1 MVAFP
6 RGRSHPGTPWSRPQW
21 HALGMV
27 TRAPAAQLLGRGRE
41 REVFDRL
48 LAAAREGQGG
58 VLAVYGEPGVG
69 KTALLEYALERG
81 ADFRVARTVGVEG
94 EMELAF
100 AALQQLCSPN
110 LDLLDR
116 LPAPQRDAI
125 EVALGLRA
133 GRPPNPFLVGLAV
146 LNLLSEA
153 AEEQPLLCVVDDAQ
167 WLDRA
172 SARVLAFV
180 ARRLLA
186 EKIAMLFA
194 SREPIDALAGLA
206 ELRVE
211 PLGLRDARAL
221 LESVLPARLD
231 ERVLDRIVV
240 ETHGNPLALLEL
252 PRGLTPAQLAGGFGL
267 PAALPLSARIEESFG
282 RRLAR
287 LPREARRFL
296 LVAAA
301 DPTGDAALEWR
312 AAESLGVSAAS
323 PLALES
329 DGLLAFNAGV
339 VFRHP
344 LVRSAVYRAA
354 SPVERNEVHR
364 ALAEATD
371 PAVDPDRRAW
381 HRAQAASG
389 PDEEV
394 AAELERSAARAQAR
408 GGLAAAA
415 AFLELASDLS
425 LDPARRSARALAA
438 AEAKQQAGALDEA
451 LSLVASAEAGL
462 LDEVQRAQADVL
474 RARISLAADRGRDA
488 PRLLL
493 NAAKRLE
500 RLDGAAARRIYLD
513 ALTASFFAGR
523 LGGDVD
529 MQRVAVA
536 AGAAPPP
543 ESPLPAAD
551 LLLDGLVAL
560 ITDGAAAGTPVLREA
575 VRAFTHEEIGT
586 EEGLRWLWLA
596 GRAAGYIWDYDST
609 YALTQ
614 RQVRVGRE
622 SGALTVLPVSLS
634 IQASVELWAGKL
646 AEASSLIAEANA
658 ITHATDG
665 RNVPYAPL
673 ALAAFRG
680 REPDASR
687 LIQATSEDF
696 FARGEGMGLTVAQW
710 ATALLHNGLARYDV
724 ALAAAEQA
732 AKDPH
737 ELWFRPLLM
746 VELVE
751 AASRTGQN
759 ARAAGAFE
767 VLSETTRPSGTP
779 WARGVEAR
787 SRALIAGG
795 DAAETHYREA
805 IGHLEPTRLRV
816 DLARTHLLYGEW
828 LRRERRRIDGRTELH
843 RAYELFSEFGMEA
856 FAERTRVE
864 LEATG
869 EHARKRTV
877 DTLGEL
883 TPQEA
888 QISRLAAQ
896 GNSNREIA
904 AQLYIS
910 PSTVEYHLRKVFRKL
925 DVKSRIQLARRLS

>member
-1 MVAFP
+1 
-6 RGRSHPGTPWSRPQW
+6 
-21 HALGMV
+21 MV
-27 TRAPAAQLLGRGRE
+27 TRTPSTQLLGRERE
-41 REVFDRL
+41 RGVLDRL
-48 LAAAREGQGG
+48 LEAARESRGG

-69 KTALLEYALERG
+69 KTALLDYALEAA
-81 ADFRVARTVGVEG
+81 ADFRVVRTVGVEG
-94 EMELAF
+94 EMELAY
-100 AALQQLCSPN
+100 AALQQVCSSN

-116 LPAPQRDAI
+116 LPDPQRDAI

-133 GRPPNPFLVGLAV
+133 GRPPNTLLVGLAV

-153 AEEQPLLCVVDDAQ
+153 AEEQPLLSVVDDAQ

-194 SREPIDALAGLA
+194 AREPLDALVGVA

-221 LESVLPARLD
+221 LDSVLPARLD
-231 ERVLDRIVV
+231 ERVMERIVL
-240 ETHGNPLALLEL
+240 ETHGNPLAVLEL

-267 PAALPLSARIEESFG
+267 PAALPLSARIEQSFG

-287 LPREARRFL
+287 LPRDARQL
-296 LVAAA
+296 LLIAAA

-312 AAESLGVSAAS
+312 AAESLGITGAS
-323 PLALES
+323 PHTLES

-354 SPVERNEVHR
+354 GPGERSEVHR

-415 AFLELASDLS
+415 AFLERASALTI
-425 LDPARRSARALAA
+425 DPARRASRALAA

-451 LSLVASAEAGL
+451 LSLAASAEAGP
-462 LDEVQRAQADVL
+462 LDEAQRAQVDVL

-493 NAAKRLE
+493 TAAKRLE
-500 RLDGAAARRIYLD
+500 QLDGAAARGIYLD
-513 ALTASFFAGR
+513 ALIAASFAGR

-529 MQRVAVA
+529 MQRVAA
-536 AGAAPPP
+536 AARAAPRP
-543 ESPLPAAD
+543 ESPASAAD
-551 LLLDGLVAL
+551 LLLDGLVVL
-560 ITDGAAAGTPVLREA
+560 ITDGTAAGAPVLRKA
-575 VRAFTHEEIGT
+575 VSAFTHDEIGT
-586 EEGLRWLWLA
+586 EEELRWLWLA
-596 GRAAGYIWDYDST
+596 GRAAGYIWDYENTD
-609 YALTQ
+609 ALTQ

-634 IQASVELWAGKL
+634 IRASVELWAGNL

-658 ITHATDG
+658 ITDATDG

-687 LIQATSEDF
+687 LIDATSEDF
-696 FARGEGMGLTVAQW
+696 FARGEGMGLTLAQW

-724 ALAAAEQA
+724 ALAAAEQSA
-732 AKDPH
+732 AEPL
-737 ELWFRPLLM
+737 ELWFRPLIL

-751 AASRTGQN
+751 AATRCGQN
-759 ARAAGAFE
+759 DRAAGALE
-767 VLSETTRPSGTP
+767 VLSETTQASGTP
-779 WARGVEAR
+779 WAQGIEAR
-787 SRALIAGG
+787 SRALLADGE
-795 DAAETHYREA
+795 AAETLYREA
-805 IGHLEPTRLRV
+805 ILHLEPTRLRV

-828 LRRERRRIDGRTELH
+828 LRRERRRIDARTELR
-843 RAYELFSEFGMEA
+843 RAHERFSEFGMEA
-856 FAERTRVE
+856 FAERARVE

-869 EHARKRTV
+869 EHARTRTV

-883 TPQEA
+883 TPQET

-896 GNSNREIA
+896 GQTNREIA

-925 DVKSRIQLARRLS
+925 DVKSRTQLAHRLS